1 MRPGEYWEAISMWS
15 QDTGA
20 DRRHIGELVRGAA
33 FNLWNLQVDKKYRF
47 QDPAKWWPMPWD
59 KKKTDDVGKRLDNM
73 TDEERD
79 EAARRFLENTGWK
92 P

>member
-33 FNLWNLQVDKKYRF
+33 FNLWNLQVDKNHRF
-47 QDPAKWWPMPWD
+47 KDPAKWWPMPWD
-59 KKKTDDVGKRLDNM
+59 KKQTDDVGKRLDNM